1 MQDST
6 PMVTIGIPTFNR
18 PEGLERT
25 LACITKQTFTNLEII
40 ISDNCSTDPNVLP
53 VLKKYADIDK
63 RITYHVQEINLSIVP
78 NFQFLL
84 DQATG
89 KYFMWAADDDQWN
102 TDFIE
107 RCVNAMEANSD
118 VAISITAMDIFD
130 KNSIFMPGKLDRS
143 FLQSNL
149 FSRCFNFIKSSM
161 QNKFFLCGLYRVSMV
176 KNVPF
181 HNSWG
186 GEHLFLY
193 EVITKGKFLL
203 IHGPPAFHYYEG
215 GSSKTNASIRKA
227 FNIKS
232 RYYFLDGYIFKYLTY
247 QFRFKQLSFGK
258 KVGLFFSNA
267 AALLFNEDYI
277 LYYILIKK
285 PVRSFLN
292 KFKTKPVEYRP

>member
-1 MQDST
+1 MQDAT
-6 PMVTIGIPTFNR
+6 PMVTVGIPTFNR

-25 LACITKQTFTNLEII
+25 LACITKQTYTNLEII
-40 ISDNCSTDPNVLP
+40 VSDNCSTDPNVLL
-53 VLKKYADIDK
+53 VLQKFAGIDK
-63 RITYHVQEINLSIVP
+63 RITYYIQDTNISLVP

-84 DQATG
+84 DKAIG
-89 KYFMWAADDDQWN
+89 KYFMWAADDDQWDLN
-102 TDFIE
+102 FIE
-107 RCVNAMEANSD
+107 RCVNTMETNSD
-118 VAISITAMDIFD
+118 VAISITTMDIFD
-130 KNSIFMPGKLDRS
+130 KNNAFTPGKLNRS

-161 QNKFFLCGLYRVSMV
+161 QNKFFLCGLYRTSMV

-193 EVITKGKFLL
+193 ETITKGKFFL
-203 IHGPPAFHYYEG
+203 INGPPAFHYYEG
-215 GSSKTNASIRKA
+215 GSSKTNSSIRKA

-232 RYYFLDGYIFKYLTY
+232 RFYFLDRYIFKYLIY
-247 QFRFKQLSFGK
+247 QFSFKHLSGIK
-258 KVGLFFSNA
+258 KIGLFISNG
-267 AALLFNEDYI
+267 AALIFNEDYI

-285 PVRSFLN
+285 PVRNIFN